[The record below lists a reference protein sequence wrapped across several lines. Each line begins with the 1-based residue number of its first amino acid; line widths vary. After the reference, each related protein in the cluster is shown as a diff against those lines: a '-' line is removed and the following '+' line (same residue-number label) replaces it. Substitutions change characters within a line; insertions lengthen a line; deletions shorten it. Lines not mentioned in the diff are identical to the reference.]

1 MDSKEHLEE
10 NKTSKETKLF
20 EISIQNINYELE
32 LTKSENNKYILFKL
46 SPKNNNIK
54 YYILKLNLI
63 QFKYIHSFFSFY
75 NDINEI
81 YDLLSNSLNNK
92 KYTISFKDNI
102 CIVIFKFEMP
112 GNKIIN
118 IDFNLKEIY
127 ENSLAENIYK
137 EINNLKEENKNIKD
151 ELNKKNKELIEI
163 KNDIINIKNENE
175 LIKEKIKFIEEK
187 INNKDN
193 IKEISLIEENNKE
206 KNSVRNISLDNSF
219 NSTQKNNNNY
229 IGQKRKKNKNKNK
242 YYNNNNHAF
251 RGNNNFR
258 GKNNIYRG
266 NPKGNNMGY
275 MFNKERA
282 NFDVWSNPDNNN
294 NDDIN
299 KKEDISIDK
308 KDNSDN
314 WNIKEDDDWGSKEND
329 WN

>member
-1 MDSKEHLEE
+1 MDSKEYLEE

-32 LTKSENNKYILFKL
+32 LTKSEYNKYILFKL

-102 CIVIFKFEMP
+102 CIIIFKFEMP

-127 ENSLAENIYK
+127 ENSLTENIYK

-151 ELNKKNKELIEI
+151 ELNKKNNELIEI
-163 KNDIINIKNENE
+163 KNDN
-175 LIKEKIKFIEEK
+175 
-187 INNKDN
+187 DT
-193 IKEISLIEENNKE
+193 ISTVK
-206 KNSVRNISLDNSF
+206 SRN
-219 NSTQKNNNNY
+219 
-229 IGQKRKKNKNKNK
+229 NKNKEI
-242 YYNNNNHAF
+242 NNDNRN
-251 RGNNNFR
+251 
-258 GKNNIYRG
+258 NNIY
-266 NPKGNNMGY
+266 NN
-275 MFNKERA
+275 FNQSNQLINSNMTRRRNTATYNFNLSNTVNKNFERSSSLPDIFKA
-282 NFDVWSNPDNNN
+282 NIIANMNNTSTN
-294 NDDIN
+294 N
-299 KKEDISIDK
+299 ISIWIFTLK
-308 KDNSDN
+308 IRYKRNTSTTS
-314 WNIKEDDDWGSKEND
+314 IKNHFISEKFFTCSI
-329 WN
+329 